1 MAFQRLNTGDT
12 HYIADRREDLKTLP
26 SCSMG
31 STCYIIE
38 DNSKWIVNSEGVWF
52 CQNAGTGN
60 GGVIDPDKPDS
71 EPGISADEIAATYL
85 SKEQYK
91 LEKLKTIKY
100 EVLGL
105 PKNSIVDYREK
116 EIRILIP
123 EDADFKQQQ
132 VGAEGD
138 SNMWYFQFKAYAPE
152 EAKFFMEDD
161 LENIEDETMYSFIDN
176 NYAGIDE
183 YGRKYST
190 GWLAAAINNNGV
202 WTYFGKN
209 STDSHMIGFFYSV
222 EWYDKD
228 KNLIGIDKI
237 RINLTNKK
245 CHSTIE
251 PYYIAELNNGNAVW
265 ANL

>member
-1 MAFQRLNTGDT
+1 M
-12 HYIADRREDLKTLP
+12 
-26 SCSMG
+26 
-31 STCYIIE
+31 
-38 DNSKWIVNSEGVWF
+38 WF

-138 SNMWYFQFKAYAPE
+138 SNM
-152 EAKFFMEDD
+152 
-161 LENIEDETMYSFIDN
+161 
-176 NYAGIDE
+176 
-183 YGRKYST
+183 
-190 GWLAAAINNNGV
+190 
-202 WTYFGKN
+202 
-209 STDSHMIGFFYSV
+209 
-222 EWYDKD
+222 
-228 KNLIGIDKI
+228 
-237 RINLTNKK
+237 
-245 CHSTIE
+245 
-251 PYYIAELNNGNAVW
+251 
-265 ANL
+265 